1 MRLLRDILIIF
12 RRQVRHSLRVPMTLV
27 LGLMQPVLYLV
38 LFGPLFSR
46 VSASFG
52 AEATGWQLFVPGLL
66 VQLGLFSSSFVG
78 FGIIGELRSGLVERF
93 RVTPVSR
100 LALLLGRVLRD
111 ACLLGLQAIVLLA
124 AATALGLRAP
134 LPGMVIGIGLIVVL
148 AIGLSSLSY
157 TLGLLT
163 REEFLFAPAL
173 NMVLLP
179 VLLLSGILLPMT
191 VAPPWLRA
199 LSRVNPLAHLVDA
212 MRDVFL
218 GRYATWNVAVGTAA
232 VVLLAVCS
240 VAVATRMFL
249 RENA

>member
-1 MRLLRDILIIF
+1 M
-12 RRQVRHSLRVPMTLV
+12 
-27 LGLMQPVLYLV
+27 
-38 LFGPLFSR
+38 
-46 VSASFG
+46 
-52 AEATGWQLFVPGLL
+52 
-66 VQLGLFSSSFVG
+66 
-78 FGIIGELRSGLVERF
+78 
-93 RVTPVSR
+93 
-100 LALLLGRVLRD
+100 LRD

-134 LPGMVIGIGLIVVL
+134 LAGMAIGVALIVIL

-163 REEFLFAPAL
+163 RQEFVFAPAL

-191 VAPPWLRA
+191 VAPPLLRT
-199 LSRVNPLAHLVDA
+199 LSRLNPLAHLVDA

-218 GRYATWNVAVGTAA
+218 GRYATGSVAAGALA
-232 VVLLAVCS
+232 VVALAVVS
-240 VAVATRMFL
+240 VIVATRMFL